1 VAVPAAVVAAAAEQI
16 VHSQPIRSNI
26 MKNISKLMAMLAVA
40 CSCALPQARAN
51 NAPAAE
57 KKAQPSAVE
66 QRAARTTADHS
77 KFEALQKD
85 FQTGPEVTKACL
97 SCHTEAAK
105 QVHKTKHWTWE
116 WVNPDNGQRLG
127 KKHIV
132 NNFCT
137 SIQSNEAFCNSCHIG
152 YGWKDKSFDFT
163 SEENVDCLVCHDTTG
178 DYKKLPGLAGHP
190 VYKQMEFP
198 AKSGKMVP
206 AVDLQDVAQ
215 NVGATSRATCGA
227 CHFLGGGGDAVKHG
241 DLDTSLKNPKRY
253 LDVHM
258 DVNGLNFSCGTCHAT
273 KGHNIPGSRYTPT
286 GKDEVTQH
294 IRGKVDTSNPTTCQ
308 SCHGLKP
315 HKDDSILRA
324 KLNEHTDKL
333 ACQTCHIPQYARGG
347 KATKMW
353 WDWSTAG
360 KLKDGKPYKVLD
372 SAGHESYASIKGDF
386 KYESDVVPEYQWING
401 KVKYTLLGDPVNTN
415 GVTEINHY
423 YGSAEDGQSRIW
435 PVKVFRGKQPYDLET
450 KSLLVPHTA
459 VAYGQKDDTAFWQ
472 QFKWE
477 EALKAG
483 AEAAGQPFGG
493 KFDFV
498 ATEMTWPITHMV
510 APKEDALTCTQ
521 CHSKSGRLQGVK
533 GIYMPGRD
541 ANKWLDLIGWLA
553 ALGTL
558 VGVVGHGALRI
569 YMSRKAG

>member
-1 VAVPAAVVAAAAEQI
+1 MRKQSI
-16 VHSQPIRSNI
+16 
-26 MKNISKLMAMLAVA
+26 LMAALVILAGSV
-40 CSCALPQARAN
+40 ALPLVRADE
-51 NAPAAE
+51 APAAS
-57 KKAQPSAVE
+57 KKTAQPSSVE
-66 QRAARTTADHS
+66 LRAARTTADHS

-85 FQTGPEVTKACL
+85 FKTGPEVTKACI

-105 QVHKTKHWTWE
+105 QIHKTKHWTWE
-116 WVNPDNGQRLG
+116 WINPENKQRLG
-127 KKHIV
+127 KRWVV

-137 SIQSNEAFCNSCHIG
+137 AVASNQAFCAGCHIG
-152 YGWKDKSFDFT
+152 YGWKDDSFDFT
-163 SEENVDCLVCHDTTG
+163 SQENVDCLVCHDTTG
-178 DYKKLPGLAGHP
+178 DYRKIQGLAGHP
-190 VYKQMEFP
+190 AYKQMEWP
-198 AKSGKMVP
+198 AKSGKMIP

-215 NVGATSRATCGA
+215 HVGATSRATCGA

-241 DLDTSLKNPKRY
+241 DLDTSLKNPPRY

-258 DVNGLNFSCGTCHAT
+258 DAKGLNFSCGTCHAT

-286 GKDEVTQH
+286 SKAGGHLFMRGRVDE
-294 IRGKVDTSNPTTCQ
+294 SNAATCQ
-308 SCHGLKP
+308 SCHDPKP
-315 HKDDSILRA
+315 HRNDTILTA

-333 ACQTCHIPQYARGG
+333 ACQVCHIPQYARA
-347 KATKMW
+347 KATKMT

-360 KLKDGKPYKVLD
+360 KLSPEGKPLNIKDASGHHDKYD
-372 SAGHESYASIKGDF
+372 SKKGNF
-386 KYESDVVPEYQWING
+386 TYESDVIPEYIWMNG
-401 KVKYTLLGDPVNTN
+401 KVKYTLLGDPVNAN
-415 GVTEINHY
+415 GVTKINE
-423 YGSAEDGQSRIW
+423 YGGSPDDGISRIW

-459 VAYGQKDDTAFWQ
+459 AEYGVKDATAFWQ
-472 QFKWE
+472 NFKWE

-483 AEAAGQPFGG
+483 AEAAGRPFGG

-541 ANKWLDLIGWLA
+541 STGWLDTIGWLA

-558 VGVVGHGALRI
+558 IGVLGHGALRI
-569 YMSRKAG
+569 YLSRKAG

>member
-1 VAVPAAVVAAAAEQI
+1 MRYQA
-16 VHSQPIRSNI
+16 
-26 MKNISKLMAMLAVA
+26 KLMAVLAFAGTAVLWGA
-40 CSCALPQARAN
+40 QAN
-51 NAPAAE
+51 DAPAPAPTQAQAPA
-57 KKAQPSAVE
+57 KSKAQPSSVE

-77 KFEALQKD
+77 KFKELQQD
-85 FQTGPEVTKACL
+85 FKTGPEVTKACL
-97 SCHTEAAK
+97 TCHTEAGK
-105 QVHKTKHWTWE
+105 QVMKTKHWTWE
-116 WVNPDNGQRLG
+116 WRNPENNQLLG
-127 KKHIV
+127 KKHVI

-137 SIQSNEAFCNSCHIG
+137 ATASNEAFCSACHIG
-152 YGWKDKSFDFT
+152 YGMRDKNFDFANQ
-163 SEENVDCLVCHDTTG
+163 ENIDCLVCHDTTG

-190 VYKQMEFP
+190 AYKQMEFP
-198 AKSGKMVP
+198 PKSGKMVP

-215 NVGATSRATCGA
+215 HVGATSRATCGA

-241 DLDTSLKNPKRY
+241 DLDTSLRNPKRY

-258 DVNGLNFSCGTCHAT
+258 DANGLNFSCGTCHAT

-286 GKDEVTQH
+286 GKDAIVTH

-308 SCHGLKP
+308 SCHGQKP
-315 HKDDSILRA
+315 HKDDTILTA

-333 ACQTCHIPQYARGG
+333 ACQTCHIPQFARGG
-347 KATKMW
+347 KPTKMV

-360 KLKDGKPYKVLD
+360 KLKDGKPFKILD
-372 SAGHESYASIKGDF
+372 SAGHESYASIKGNF
-386 KYESDVVPEYQWING
+386 VYESDVVPEYQWING
-401 KVKYTLLGDPVNTN
+401 KVKYTLLGDPVNTS

-423 YGSAEDGQSRIW
+423 YGSAADGESRIW

-459 VAYGQKDDTAFWQ
+459 VGYGEKDDTAFWQ
-472 QFKWE
+472 NFKWDA
-477 EALKAG
+477 ALKAG
-483 AEAAGQPFGG
+483 AEATGQPFGG

-521 CHSKSGRLQGVK
+521 CHSKSGRLQGVE

-558 VGVVGHGALRI
+558 VGVIGHGALRI
-569 YMSRKAG
+569 YMARKAG